1 MKNTIRTTY
10 KQTTTE
16 ELISSLKIKNE
27 LFFKHPCELLIS
39 QIDKISCELVS
50 RGFTWEQ
57 VENM

>member
-1 MKNTIRTTY
+1 MANTIRTTY

-27 LFFKHPCELLIS
+27 LFFKYPCDLLIE
-39 QIDKISCELVS
+39 QIDKIECELVS

-57 VENM
+57 LENM